1 MFGGSKQ
8 EEEKER
14 EREKERRVTHQKS
27 PFRPHEVDWMGGKIG
42 DRFSQ
47 TLIPQWRIGVSP

>member
-27 PFRPHEVDWMGGKIG
+27 PFRPHEVDWTGGKIVTG
-42 DRFSQ
+42 FPKHS
-47 TLIPQWRIGVSP
+47 